1 VKIIITNIVNIKNCF
16 ACVPYNQTKS
26 LLNHLTFNE
35 FKSFTSAGHRCKQ
48 PDDTKIDRRAVVNK
62 KKNPLCGLSLG
73 VVKQNST
80 SNAIFDPIRSD
91 GLIFYSRLFV
101 QNFTVFRSRSF
112 VAVPIFPVYVKK
124 SIFRNFNQFF
134 DGGAACQPR
143 RDHRATYSSSV
154 NFFPN
159 LKPLHSAL
167 GARIAEKSRKKLKSL
182 ILLWNQLRYLCYNTA
197 CKSLLLPDGRLAPP
211 TRPK

>member
-1 VKIIITNIVNIKNCF
+1 
-16 ACVPYNQTKS
+16 VPYNQTKS
-26 LLNHLTFNE
+26 LLNHLKFNE

-48 PDDTKIDRRAVVNK
+48 PDDTKIDRRAVVNN

-73 VVKQNST
+73 VVTQNST

-91 GLIFYSRLFV
+91 GLFFTRDFFV
-101 QNFTVFRSRSF
+101 QNFTVFRSRGF
-112 VAVPIFPVYVKK
+112 VAVHISSFYVKK

-134 DGGAACQPR
+134 DGGAACRPR

-159 LKPLHSAL
+159 FKPLHSAL

-182 ILLWNQLRYLCYNTA
+182 ILLWNQFRYLCYNAA
-197 CKSLLLPDGRLAPP
+197 CKSLLRPDGRLAPP

>member
-26 LLNHLTFNE
+26 LLNHLKFNE

-48 PDDTKIDRRAVVNK
+48 PDDAKIDRRAVVNN
-62 KKNPLCGLSLG
+62 KKNPLCGLCLG
-73 VVKQNST
+73 VVTQNST

-91 GLIFYSRLFV
+91 GLIFYSILFCAELHGLL
-101 QNFTVFRSRSF
+101 FTKLRSCSHFSF
-112 VAVPIFPVYVKK
+112 YVKK
-124 SIFRNFNQFF
+124 SNFRNFNQFF
-134 DGGAACQPR
+134 EGGTACRPR

-159 LKPLHSAL
+159 FKPLHSAL

-182 ILLWNQLRYLCYNTA
+182 ILLWNQFRYLCYNAA
-197 CKSLLLPDGRLAPP
+197 CKSLLRPDGRLALP
-211 TRPK
+211 TRPE